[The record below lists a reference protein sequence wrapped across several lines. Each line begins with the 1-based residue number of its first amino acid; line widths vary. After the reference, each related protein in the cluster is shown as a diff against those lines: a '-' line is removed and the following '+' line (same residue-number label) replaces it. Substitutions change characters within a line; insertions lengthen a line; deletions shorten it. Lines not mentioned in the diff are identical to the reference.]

1 MKTSVLYEALLPI
14 TRIKPRAG
22 VTKYKMRSHVA
33 RDMTMTR
40 TVWMV
45 CLWYIIVIIEVTE
58 RISRILLCDTRSLYR
73 VGEHNT
79 KIIFCFL

>member
-58 RISRILLCDTRSLYR
+58 RVSRILLCDTAMSLR
-73 VGEHNT
+73 A
-79 KIIFCFL
+79 

>member
-1 MKTSVLYEALLPI
+1 MKTSVLYEALRPI

-45 CLWYIIVIIEVTE
+45 CLWYTIVIIEVTE
-58 RISRILLCDTRSLYR
+58 RISRILLCDTAMSLR
-73 VGEHNT
+73 A
-79 KIIFCFL
+79 

>member
-58 RISRILLCDTRSLYR
+58 RISRILLCDTAMSLR
-73 VGEHNT
+73 A
-79 KIIFCFL
+79 

>member
-1 MKTSVLYEALLPI
+1 MKTSVFYEALLPI
-14 TRIKPRAG
+14 TRIKPTEG

-45 CLWYIIVIIEVTE
+45 CLWYTIVIIEVTE
-58 RISRILLCDTRSLYR
+58 RISRILLCDTAMSL
-73 VGEHNT
+73 
-79 KIIFCFL
+79 CA

>member
-1 MKTSVLYEALLPI
+1 MTTSVFYEALLPI

-33 RDMTMTR
+33 RDMMMTR

-45 CLWYIIVIIEVTE
+45 CLWYIIGIIEVTE
-58 RISRILLCDTRSLYR
+58 RISRILLCDTAMSLR
-73 VGEHNT
+73 A
-79 KIIFCFL
+79 

>member
-1 MKTSVLYEALLPI
+1 MKTSVFYEALLLI

-45 CLWYIIVIIEVTE
+45 CLWYTIVIIEVTE
-58 RISRILLCDTRSLYR
+58 RISHILLCDTAMSLR
-73 VGEHNT
+73 A
-79 KIIFCFL
+79 

>member
-1 MKTSVLYEALLPI
+1 MKTSVFYEALLPI

-40 TVWMV
+40 TVLMV
-45 CLWYIIVIIEVTE
+45 CLWYTIVIIEVTE
-58 RISRILLCDTRSLYR
+58 RISHILLCDTAMSLR
-73 VGEHNT
+73 A
-79 KIIFCFL
+79 

>member
-45 CLWYIIVIIEVTE
+45 CLWYTIVIIEVTE
-58 RISRILLCDTRSLYR
+58 RISHILLCDTAMSLR
-73 VGEHNT
+73 A
-79 KIIFCFL
+79 

>member
-1 MKTSVLYEALLPI
+1 MKTSVFYEALLPI
-14 TRIKPRAG
+14 TRIKPRAS

-45 CLWYIIVIIEVTE
+45 CLWYTIVIIEVTE
-58 RISRILLCDTRSLYR
+58 RISRILLCDTAMSL
-73 VGEHNT
+73 
-79 KIIFCFL
+79 CA

>member
-1 MKTSVLYEALLPI
+1 MKTSVFYETLLPI

-58 RISRILLCDTRSLYR
+58 RISRILLCDTAMSLR
-73 VGEHNT
+73 A
-79 KIIFCFL
+79 

>member
-58 RISRILLCDTRSLYR
+58 RISCILLCDTAMSLR
-73 VGEHNT
+73 A
-79 KIIFCFL
+79 

>member
-1 MKTSVLYEALLPI
+1 MKTSVFYEALLPI
-14 TRIKPRAG
+14 TRIKPTAG

-58 RISRILLCDTRSLYR
+58 RISRILLCDTAMSLR
-73 VGEHNT
+73 ASFFQL
-79 KIIFCFL
+79 KD

>member
-1 MKTSVLYEALLPI
+1 MKTSVFYEALLPI

-45 CLWYIIVIIEVTE
+45 CLWYTIVIIEVTE
-58 RISRILLCDTRSLYR
+58 RISRILPCDTAMSLR
-73 VGEHNT
+73 A
-79 KIIFCFL
+79 

>member
-14 TRIKPRAG
+14 SRIKPRAG

-58 RISRILLCDTRSLYR
+58 RISRILLCDTTMSLR
-73 VGEHNT
+73 A
-79 KIIFCFL
+79 

>member
-1 MKTSVLYEALLPI
+1 MKTSVFYEALLPI

-45 CLWYIIVIIEVTE
+45 CLWYTIVIIEVTE
-58 RISRILLCDTRSLYR
+58 RISRILLCDTAMTLRA
-73 VGEHNT
+73 
-79 KIIFCFL
+79 

>member
-1 MKTSVLYEALLPI
+1 MKTSVLYEAPLPI

-58 RISRILLCDTRSLYR
+58 RISRILLCDTAISLR
-73 VGEHNT
+73 A
-79 KIIFCFL
+79 

>member
-1 MKTSVLYEALLPI
+1 MKTSVFYEALLPI
-14 TRIKPRAG
+14 TRIKPRAS

-45 CLWYIIVIIEVTE
+45 CLWYTIVIIEVTE
-58 RISRILLCDTRSLYR
+58 RISHILLCDTAMSLR
-73 VGEHNT
+73 A
-79 KIIFCFL
+79 

>member
-1 MKTSVLYEALLPI
+1 MLYEALLPI

-58 RISRILLCDTRSLYR
+58 RISRILLCDTAMSLR
-73 VGEHNT
+73 A
-79 KIIFCFL
+79 

>member
-45 CLWYIIVIIEVTE
+45 CLWYIIVIIAVTE
-58 RISRILLCDTRSLYR
+58 RISRILLCDTAMSLR
-73 VGEHNT
+73 A
-79 KIIFCFL
+79 

>member
-58 RISRILLCDTRSLYR
+58 RISRILLCDTATSLR
-73 VGEHNT
+73 A
-79 KIIFCFL
+79 